1 MPLKSFNCTI
11 CGMGCPREWLQDGK
25 FKERI
30 SWLRHHRMLHHP
42 YDFIASTRKGVKTRK
57 GSRRENG

>member
-25 FKERI
+25 FKERLA
-30 SWLRHHRMLHHP
+30 WLRRHYKFHHP
-42 YDFIASTRKGVKTRK
+42 DEFQRMIKKGVRSRK
-57 GSRRENG
+57 LSK